1 MDKKLPLISVVVCS
15 LNGADVIPDALKAI
29 KAQKWAGKL
38 EIIVVDDGSTD
49 DTYKIAKSF
58 KGIRVIKSKKNLGL
72 AASRNKGIRAAKGE
86 IIAFTDDDC
95 RPRPTWIKNLQAGYA
110 SDNVLGVGGEI
121 ISNDRS
127 NLTQRFLNANSPLK
141 PLENKVLKS
150 NRLIYRFGLYWKEL
164 TKLNHSAPNRR
175 RTVFSLVG
183 ANMSF
188 RKSAL
193 KDIGVFDENFRF
205 GGEDFDL
212 CKRFIDKDP
221 NSLCFAPKAVV
232 THKFNDRLRDTFR
245 RSKAYGLGN
254 ARMSRKHNDTK
265 STIYPYPFPVIISMS
280 FLLGLINPWLLLTP
294 PILVMA
300 IYSRGVRL
308 AVKEHSFEPLLYG
321 YIQYLQEWNYSV
333 GFIKGWWKFRN
344 TFDVVKKRSKILDVK
359 AAVSKFSR
367 TFSEK
372 DFKFSVNPSKTELEK
387 PQERNDKFLS
397 EAGTIVLILGLVLAA
412 TLVKNSTI
420 FHVPAAIA
428 IVLLSG
434 YMLLRGFSAERER
447 RFPGMLRLALMATL
461 GLAWIMFFGL
471 IADIVLPTFGFKHS
485 LTSSWIPLI
494 FVSTTGL
501 LIPWSLRYKIAHKKT
516 HNFKLNWDTF
526 ALSVLL
532 ILMLFCSFCGARLLN
547 NGYSN
552 ILAISAFVIGLLS
565 IVFAVLRQ
573 KHLPKNIFPVVLFVL
588 SAASVWSYSLRSNYV
603 FGWDIQQ
610 EFHVFQTTLASGKW
624 ALGTKHSAYDAMLSL
639 TILPVIIAKVSGIA
653 GLTFFK
659 FLSPLL
665 FSFVPVIL
673 YYIYRLFTKRWISF
687 LASIVV
693 IAQFY
698 YMQQFS
704 ALVRQQIGFL
714 FFASILF
721 LIFQGYINKRSRD
734 CLLLLSVLGLVVS
747 HYSTSYLAIIF
758 LGGTYITTKVIF
770 VLLQR
775 YKKNKTVSQ
784 DKYIRGW
791 TVAVLIISALIWYG
805 PVTHSSGYLQ
815 KLTQKHDYSK
825 IIQNTENAIRRHF
838 NNHPY
843 VPASTEAYLQT
854 TGQQFRGSHKYFSYY
869 KGATNSSIYPVT
881 QTSIKTRWPILK
893 TLADAADTTLRYSW
907 WIFGGAGILVLIY
920 SACKKLD
927 YRKLELG
934 ILSSIGIITFL
945 AIHLI
950 PTLAQIYNVS
960 RLNEQVLMF
969 IGLPAILTF
978 IWVLRSLSAR
988 SIRIII
994 SGLIC
999 LAFAIASGIITQ
1011 FVGGTAPANL
1021 NNFGADYD
1029 SFYVQQIDLASAQW
1043 LGNKYT
1049 SNSTVFTDPH
1059 SNLRLAAVSSINRGQ
1074 FFDVTPETTA
1084 VGSFVYADY
1093 ANVKDDI
1100 TVANAA
1106 INGQG
1111 VTYTFPTSFLQ
1122 QNKNLIYSNGDSKVY
1137 K

>member
-1 MDKKLPLISVVVCS
+1 MAKKLPLISVVVCS
-15 LNGADVIPDALKAI
+15 LNGAVVIPDTLKAI

-58 KGIRVIKSKKNLGL
+58 KGVKVIKNKKNLGCSS
-72 AASRNKGIRAAKGE
+72 SRNIGIKAAKGE

-95 RPRPTWIKNLQAGYA
+95 RPRPTWIKELYAGYTGK
-110 SDNVLGVGGEI
+110 DIVGVGGEI
-121 ISNDRS
+121 ISNDKS
-127 NLTQRFLNANSPLK
+127 NLTQRYLSSLQPHK
-141 PLENKVLKS
+141 PLEKNLLKS
-150 NRLIYRFGLYWKEL
+150 TNLIYRLTLYLKEL
-164 TKLNHSAPNRR
+164 TGLGHPIPNRK
-175 RTVFSLVG
+175 RTVYSLSG
-183 ANMSF
+183 GNMSF
-188 RKSAL
+188 RKNAL
-193 KDIGVFDENFRF
+193 EENLFDERFGYGAEETDLCFRF
-205 GGEDFDL
+205 IN
-212 CKRFIDKDP
+212 K
-221 NSLCFAPKAVV
+221 NSNSICFAPKAKVV
-232 THKFNDRLRDTFR
+232 HQYEGNLPHLLR
-245 RSKAYGLGN
+245 RSREYGIGN
-254 ARMSRKHNDTK
+254 ARNSRKHMVRP
-265 STIYPYPFPVIISMS
+265 TIYPFPVIILLS
-280 FLLGLINPWLLLTP
+280 FLLGFISPWLLIIP
-294 PILVMA
+294 FILVLV

-308 AVKEHSFEPLLYG
+308 AIKKRNLEPLVYS
-321 YIQYLQEWNYSV
+321 YIDCAYEWYSNT
-333 GFIKGWWKFRN
+333 GFIKGLWRYRN
-344 TFDVVKKRSKILDVK
+344 TFHETPERSKVITAK
-359 AAVSKFSR
+359 AIASKLI
-367 TFSEK
+367 TNFSEK
-372 DFKFSVNPSKTELEK
+372 GFNFSVSSNKTEQEK
-387 PQERNDKFLS
+387 PQERNNKLLS

-412 TLVKNSTI
+412 TLVKRSTI
-420 FHVPAAIA
+420 FHVPAAIV

-434 YMLLRGFSAERER
+434 YMLLRGFSAERQR

-471 IADIVLPTFGFKHS
+471 IADIVLPTFGFKHP

-501 LIPWSLRYKIAHKKT
+501 LIPWSLRYKIAPKKT
-516 HNFKLNWDTF
+516 HNFKLNWDTL
-526 ALSVLL
+526 ALSGLL

-552 ILAISAFVIGLLS
+552 ILATSAFVIGLLS

-624 ALGTKHSAYDAMLSL
+624 ALWTKHSAFDAMLSL

-673 YYIYRLFTKRWISF
+673 YYIYHLFTKRWISF

-734 CLLLLSVLGLVVS
+734 YLLLLSVLGLVVS
-747 HYSTSYLAIIF
+747 HYSTTYLAIIF

-784 DKYIRGW
+784 DKYIHGW
-791 TVAVLIISALIWYG
+791 TVAALIISALIWYG

-815 KLTQKHDYSK
+815 ILTQKNDYSK
-825 IIQNTENAIRRHF
+825 IIQNTENTIRRHF

-843 VPASTEAYLQT
+843 TPASTEAYLQT
-854 TGQQFRGSHKYFSYY
+854 TGQQFRESHTYFSYY
-869 KGATNSSIYPVT
+869 KGATNSSINPVT
-881 QTSIKTRWPILK
+881 QPSIKTRWPILK

-907 WIFGGAGILVLIY
+907 WIFGGVGILVLIF
-920 SACKKLD
+920 SACKKLN

-934 ILSSIGIITFL
+934 ILCSIGIIAFL

-950 PTLAQIYNVS
+950 PTLGQIYNAS

-978 IWVLRSLSAR
+978 VRMLRFLSAR
-988 SIRIII
+988 SIRFIIT
-994 SGLIC
+994 GLIC
-999 LAFAIASGIITQ
+999 LAFAIASGTITQ

-1029 SFYVQQIDLASAQW
+1029 SFYIQQSDLASAQW

-1059 SNLRLAAVSSINRGQ
+1059 SNLRLAAANSINQGQ
-1074 FFDVTPETTA
+1074 FFDVTPETIA
-1084 VGSFVYADY
+1084 VSSFVYADY

-1100 TVANAA
+1100 TVANAS